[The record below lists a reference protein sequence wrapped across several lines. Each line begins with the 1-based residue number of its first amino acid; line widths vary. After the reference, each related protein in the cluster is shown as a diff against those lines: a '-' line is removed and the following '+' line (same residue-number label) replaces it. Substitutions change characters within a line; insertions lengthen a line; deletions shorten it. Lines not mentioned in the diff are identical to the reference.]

1 MCLQWK
7 CERVTDSTDL
17 YNGTER
23 VTFSIKTDL
32 ERIGPL
38 HDPLRWYKITH
49 AGLGRKLDSGTS
61 KTKQLVPVRLDLPLF
76 WKSHYATCVS
86 ARVILY
92 QTLSLVESYSLWGY
106 RWRDLQLDV
115 KQLWKNLR
123 KCRYF
128 PINRN
133 HVSEMSTGTLP
144 TSSPASGKKMRPSVM
159 GPFSYGPS
167 QARGI
172 SQFRVAFAPCSRT
185 SPHAKIFV
193 WKWVWFAWKWTYR
206 RNAFSKQIVTTALEY
221 RENSSKKNINHG
233 KMVPICLNG

>member
-49 AGLGRKLDSGTS
+49 AGLGRNLHSGTS

-133 HVSEMSTGTLP
+133 HVCEMSTGTLP
-144 TSSPASGKKMRPSVM
+144 TSSPASGRKMRPSVM
-159 GPFSYGPS
+159 GPFSYGPLQLWAATS
-167 QARGI
+167 SRNKPIPSCLCSLFQNE
-172 SQFRVAFAPCSRT
+172 SSCKNFRM
-185 SPHAKIFV
+185 
-193 WKWVWFAWKWTYR
+193 
-206 RNAFSKQIVTTALEY
+206 
-221 RENSSKKNINHG
+221 
-233 KMVPICLNG
+233 KMSLICMKMNL